1 LDFEKFRFCQKQTKL
16 VPKCVWQKMAAVSE
30 DTRKNEKV
38 PPLFAVGSRSKSHS
52 VRFLRFHIQQ
62 K

>member
-1 LDFEKFRFCQKQTKL
+1 
-16 VPKCVWQKMAAVSE
+16 MAAVSE